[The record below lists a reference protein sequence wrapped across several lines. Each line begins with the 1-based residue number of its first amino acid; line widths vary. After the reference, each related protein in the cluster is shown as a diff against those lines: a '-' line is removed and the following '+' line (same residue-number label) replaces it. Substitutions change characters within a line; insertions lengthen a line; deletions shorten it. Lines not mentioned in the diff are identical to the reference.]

1 MNYCNIEVFT
11 RKIIYKWIFSI
22 AMLNYWRIPHW
33 IQPGL
38 SLFWGWHFWWDYI
51 DYWGFSNVDKLMVLV
66 VSTRNLLQPV
76 FFYQSIPFGWEWS
89 HCCGW
94 NQWGMAA
101 YQYWSINRI
110 VSCFWLFGLFLGT
123 PQHITIATH
132 TIITSINLL
141 LRVFQNW
148 YSPPVRWGLLDFM
161 SAALA
166 RPVFPA
172 GPEQQPLE
180 QSVPC
185 RTSNICQNIC
195 QNICLEIP
203 WWGSLEVF
211 FFFASINL
219 SILLSFLMV
228 CLIHRPPW
236 CF

>member
-38 SLFWGWHFWWDYI
+38 SLFWGWHFWRDYI

-89 HCCGW
+89 HWNWVELGEINEGW
-94 NQWGMAA
+94 RHTNTDRLIG
-101 YQYWSINRI
+101 
-110 VSCFWLFGLFLGT
+110 LFHVFDYFKPFLGT
-123 PQHITIATH
+123 PQHITIAIH

-211 FFFASINL
+211 FFLPVSIYQYYCP
-219 SILLSFLMV
+219 S
-228 CLIHRPPW
+228 
-236 CF
+236 